1 MAEIKLS
8 LEKRELAGKKLASL
22 RAAGKVPAVIYGGKS
37 EPVLVQS
44 EYNEIEKALRL
55 AGYHSTINLSVDGK
69 DQLAIVKN
77 IDIDPVSRKLVNVE
91 FQAVSADEV
100 IEATAPIVLEGFDSS
115 EANKLHYV
123 VLQVMEEIDVKA
135 KPADLPEK
143 IVVDASK
150 FATLDDKL
158 TIADLEL
165 PKGVELA
172 DKELAKDQVV
182 ASIYDPA
189 AEAAARE
196 AEEAAAAEAN
206 TDAADV
212 PSDNGSKPEES
223 AGSAE
228 GNNKE

>member
-8 LEKRELAGKKLASL
+8 LEKRDVAGKKLAAL
-22 RAAGKVPAVIYGGKS
+22 REAGKVPAVVYGGKS
-37 EPVLVQS
+37 EPIMVQA

-55 AGYHSTINLSVDGK
+55 AGYHSTLDLSIAGK
-69 DQLAIVKN
+69 SQLAIVKN
-77 IDIDPVSRKLVNVE
+77 IDINPVSRKLVNVE

-100 IEATAPIVLEGFDSS
+100 IEATAPIVLEGYDTS
-115 EANKLHYV
+115 EANKLHYAI
-123 VLQVMEEIDVKA
+123 LQVMEEIDVKA

-143 IVVDASK
+143 IVADASK

-158 TIADLEL
+158 TISDLQL

-172 DKELAKDQVV
+172 DKELAADQVV

-206 TDAADV
+206 TEAADV
-212 PSDNGSKPEES
+212 PSDNGSKPEEEAS
-223 AGSAE
+223 TEE
-228 GNNKE
+228 GDKKE

>member
-8 LEKRELAGKKLASL
+8 LEKRDVAGKKLAAL
-22 RAAGKVPAVIYGGKS
+22 RSAGKVPAVVYGGKT
-37 EPVLVQS
+37 EPTLVQG
-44 EYNEIEKALRL
+44 EYNEIEKALRI
-55 AGYHSTINLSVDGK
+55 AGYHSTIDLSIAGK
-69 DQLAIVKN
+69 NQLAIVKN

-100 IEATAPIVLEGFDSS
+100 IEATTPIVLEGFEAS

-123 VLQVMEEIDVKA
+123 VLQVMEEIEVKA

-143 IVVDASK
+143 IVADASK
-150 FATLDDKL
+150 FVDLDDKL
-158 TIADLEL
+158 TVSDLQL

-172 DKELAKDQVV
+172 DKELASDQVI

-196 AEEAAAAEAN
+196 AEDAAAAEAN

-212 PSDNGSKPEES
+212 PSDNGSKPEEE
-223 AGSAE
+223 AAE
-228 GNNKE
+228 EGEKEE